1 MIIAENMQNHAE
13 NLLKD
18 AILLREHAE
27 NLRRETKELAENL
40 QNKSKKSETV
50 KGATNGAELHE
61 KSSFSSDKR

>member
-1 MIIAENMQNHAE
+1 MIIAENMQKHAE

-40 QNKSKKSETV
+40 REKSKKLGNS
-50 KGATNGAELHE
+50 KGAENGAELH
-61 KSSFSSDKR
+61 

>member
-40 QNKSKKSETV
+40 RAKSEKLGNS
-50 KGATNGAELHE
+50 KGGENGAELH
-61 KSSFSSDKR
+61 

>member
-40 QNKSKKSETV
+40 RAKNEKLRNSKGGRKWRGTSL
-50 KGATNGAELHE
+50 K
-61 KSSFSSDKR
+61 KQY

>member
-40 QNKSKKSETV
+40 RTKNEKLRNS
-50 KGATNGAELHE
+50 KGAENGAELH
-61 KSSFSSDKR
+61 